1 MSASSGGGG
10 GGGKSPIFD
19 IATAKLD
26 GTTVN
31 KLGDLIEGKKAV
43 LIVNVASKWGVT
55 ERDYTQLVQMY
66 KDYKDKGLEILA
78 YPCDQFGSQ
87 EPESPEWILD
97 FVKKY
102 NVEFPMMEKVQV
114 FGKRQHPLYKW
125 LRDESELKGG
135 DMTWN
140 FEKFLINSD
149 GEIVKY
155 FMTSTDP
162 DGCRSEIDK
171 LVAWEAFLRK

>member
-19 IATAKLD
+19 VATAKLD
-26 GTTVN
+26 GTPVN

-78 YPCDQFGSQ
+78 YPCD
-87 EPESPEWILD
+87 
-97 FVKKY
+97 
-102 NVEFPMMEKVQV
+102 
-114 FGKRQHPLYKW
+114 
-125 LRDESELKGG
+125 
-135 DMTWN
+135 
-140 FEKFLINSD
+140 
-149 GEIVKY
+149 
-155 FMTSTDP
+155 
-162 DGCRSEIDK
+162 
-171 LVAWEAFLRK
+171 